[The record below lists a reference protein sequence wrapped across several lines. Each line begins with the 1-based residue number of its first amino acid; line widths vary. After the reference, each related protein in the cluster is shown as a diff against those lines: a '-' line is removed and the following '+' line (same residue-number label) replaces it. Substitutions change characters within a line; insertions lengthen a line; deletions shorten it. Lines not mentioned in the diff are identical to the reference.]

1 MAVHDHT
8 FASFCTESVLVGFY
22 PSEYIVTEGEA
33 AMLRIVLSMS
43 FSEEVT
49 VELQTGDGSAT
60 GIHAYRIQHLDEK
73 CTTVLISNNR
83 SITHGKSVKIS
94 QPCHK

>member
-1 MAVHDHT
+1 MITPLLH
-8 FASFCTESVLVGFY
+8 FCTESVLVGFY

-60 GIHAYRIQHLDEK
+60 GIHACRIQHKK
-73 CTTVLISNNR
+73 CTTVHYNKLI
-83 SITHGKSVKIS
+83 
-94 QPCHK
+94 

>member
-1 MAVHDHT
+1 M
-8 FASFCTESVLVGFY
+8 
-22 PSEYIVTEGEA
+22 TEGEV

-73 CTTVLISNNR
+73 CTTVL
-83 SITHGKSVKIS
+83 
-94 QPCHK
+94 